1 MHARWIGLGLVSP
14 VDLYAACQGL
24 AQAQEARDF
33 APVVLW
39 GRCDRPHVSL
49 GASQW
54 AEAEL
59 DLEACRSLG
68 VEVVQRCLGGGT
80 VLVDP
85 DQWCFFFVLPRVRTP
100 ASRDR
105 LFETCLA
112 PVAATF
118 RDMGLVVERV
128 GRGDLW
134 LDGRKILGSGAA
146 TLGQADV
153 FGASFLLRFQTGLFA
168 RLVRSPSD
176 GFREW
181 LEQEL
186 ERGMT
191 AWDQHGR
198 LPGETELRACF
209 QRHIGACLGWALQ
222 EDQPAP
228 REQDMIA
235 QARAELAEPLEA
247 GGRRLVENGVKIN
260 HRTYLIEHRDVQGG
274 VRMLVRDGVIAR
286 LSVEPVPPPRVIS
299 ACLGVAPR
307 IERLEPALAKVLDD
321 RSARVWAERLDHA
334 AAGVRSAQDG

>member
-1 MHARWIGLGLVSP
+1 MRARWIDLGQVSP

-33 APVVLW
+33 TPVVLW

-85 DQWCFFFVLPRVRTP
+85 DQWCFFFVLPRVGTP

-112 PVAATF
+112 PAVAAF
-118 RDMGLVVERV
+118 RELGLAVQRV

-153 FGASFLLRFQTGLFA
+153 LGASFLLRFQAGLFA
-168 RLVRSPSD
+168 RLVRSPSAE
-176 GFREW
+176 FRIW
-181 LEQEL
+181 LEEAL
-186 ERGMT
+186 AHGMT
-191 AWDQHGR
+191 DWARHGR
-198 LPGETELRACF
+198 LPGEAELRAGF
-209 QRHIGACLGWALQ
+209 QRHISACLDWVFQ
-222 EDQPAP
+222 EDQLAA
-228 REQDMIA
+228 RERDMIA
-235 QARAELAEPLEA
+235 QARVEL
-247 GGRRLVENGVKIN
+247 
-260 HRTYLIEHRDVQGG
+260 
-274 VRMLVRDGVIAR
+274 
-286 LSVEPVPPPRVIS
+286 
-299 ACLGVAPR
+299 
-307 IERLEPALAKVLDD
+307 
-321 RSARVWAERLDHA
+321 
-334 AAGVRSAQDG
+334 